1 MQILTLALALA
12 APIIAFPTPWLSG
25 RDTQCSQIR
34 IPVSVT
40 EKRSILNTTIKDDW
54 DAASLT
60 FSLTA
65 RDFGKPDDPL
75 PITGETEFPV
85 RSNYT
90 VGATLCG
97 TGGTVLVTTHGII
110 ESKSYFQPDF
120 SNSSQYNFVEAA
132 LAAGY
137 SVLNYDR
144 IGVGSSSKSVLQFCS
159 NSLIETFVRV
169 INIFTRVDPYT
180 DAQFQVEVSVLNSLV
195 AYARQAAGAKKV
207 VLVGHSYGAY
217 ISTQS
222 AALLGSSVDA
232 LVLTG
237 FSGTLEYFGPFGAG
251 IGFRVA
257 STQDPERWGHLGS
270 GYLTS
275 SDLYAETFA
284 YFASPYF
291 EHRVAEWS
299 YNVASEPFAVGE
311 LPTLLATKIGY
322 GNVTAPTLV
331 LQGRYDTSAC
341 GGYCL
346 GLLDGL
352 SANFTAAAALRTVDD
367 LPSGHNLFLHE
378 VAPKA
383 FDLVFDFLSEQNV

>member
-1 MQILTLALALA
+1 M
-12 APIIAFPTPWLSG
+12 
-25 RDTQCSQIR
+25 
-34 IPVSVT
+34 
-40 EKRSILNTTIKDDW
+40 
-54 DAASLT
+54 
-60 FSLTA
+60 
-65 RDFGKPDDPL
+65 
-75 PITGETEFPV
+75 
-85 RSNYT
+85 
-90 VGATLCG
+90 
-97 TGGTVLVTTHGII
+97 
-110 ESKSYFQPDF
+110 
-120 SNSSQYNFVEAA
+120 
-132 LAAGY
+132 
-137 SVLNYDR
+137 LNYDR
-144 IGVGSSSKSVLQFCS
+144 IGVGSSSKSVLQFYF
-159 NSLIETFVRV
+159 NTRIGIFIRG
-169 INIFTRVDPYT
+169 INIFNRIDPYT

-195 AYARQAAGAKKV
+195 TYARQAAGANKV

-237 FSGTLEYFGPFGAG
+237 FSGTLEFFGPFGAG

-257 STQDPERWGHLGS
+257 STQDPERWGHLGP

-311 LPTLLATKIGY
+311 LPTLLATEIGY

-331 LQGRYDTSAC
+331 LQGKYDTSAC

-367 LPSGHNLFLHE
+367 LPSG
-378 VAPKA
+378 
-383 FDLVFDFLSEQNV
+383 

>member
-1 MQILTLALALA
+1 M
-12 APIIAFPTPWLSG
+12 
-25 RDTQCSQIR
+25 D
-34 IPVSVT
+34 
-40 EKRSILNTTIKDDW
+40 
-54 DAASLT
+54 
-60 FSLTA
+60 
-65 RDFGKPDDPL
+65 
-75 PITGETEFPV
+75 
-85 RSNYT
+85 
-90 VGATLCG
+90 
-97 TGGTVLVTTHGII
+97 
-110 ESKSYFQPDF
+110 
-120 SNSSQYNFVEAA
+120 AA

-144 IGVGSSSKSVLQFCS
+144 IGVGSSSKYVLQLCS
-159 NSLIETFVRV
+159 TTRIGIFARV
-169 INIFTRVDPYT
+169 IDILNRVDAYS

-195 AYARQAAGAKKV
+195 AYARQTAGANKV

-257 STQDPERWGHLGS
+257 SAQDPERWGHLGP

-299 YNVASEPFAVGE
+299 YNVASEPFAVAE
-311 LPTLLATKIGY
+311 LPTLLAATIGY

-331 LQGRYDTSAC
+331 LQGKYDTSAC
-341 GGYCL
+341 GGYCV

-367 LPSGHNLFLHE
+367 LPSG
-378 VAPKA
+378 
-383 FDLVFDFLSEQNV
+383 